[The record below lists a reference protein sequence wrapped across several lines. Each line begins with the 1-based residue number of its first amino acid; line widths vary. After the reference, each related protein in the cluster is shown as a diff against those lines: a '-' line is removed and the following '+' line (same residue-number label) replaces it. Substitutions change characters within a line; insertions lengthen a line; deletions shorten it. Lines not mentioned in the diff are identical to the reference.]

1 MMLKEVDASR
11 TESGIIRAKKAPVF
25 PKPERRGRT
34 RIRNQWYAVLSSREV
49 RADAPVGVTQL
60 PKKSE
65 LMMGEN
71 LVAGDAPIIEYRRR
85 REAMKK
91 EAETSAGKDTAA
103 GGDTR

>member
-1 MMLKEVDASR
+1 
-11 TESGIIRAKKAPVF
+11 
-25 PKPERRGRT
+25 
-34 RIRNQWYAVLSSREV
+34 VL
-49 RADAPVGVTQL
+49 TQL

-91 EAETSAGKDTAA
+91 EAETSAGKKTAES
-103 GGDTR
+103 GDAR